1 MTFESTLIIRRKIGD
16 GIRNERVRQGM
27 SMYALAKQTNLQPS
41 TIRDVE
47 KGLSG
52 ATIDALAKISEA
64 LLIDI
69 RVSHSDAK

>member
-16 GIRNERVRQGM
+16 GIRTERVRQGM
-27 SMYALAKQTNLQPS
+27 SMYALAKQANLQPS

-47 KGLSG
+47 KGRSG
-52 ATIDALAKISEA
+52 ATIDTLAKISEA

-69 RVSHSDAK
+69 RVSHADAK

>member
-27 SMYALAKQTNLQPS
+27 SMYALAKRTNLQPS

-47 KGLSG
+47 KGRSG
-52 ATIDALAKISEA
+52 ATIDTLAKISEA

-69 RVSHSDAK
+69 RVSHAAAK

>member
-47 KGLSG
+47 KGRTG
-52 ATIDALAKISEA
+52 ATIDTLAKISEA

-69 RVSHSDAK
+69 RVSHADAK

>member
-16 GIRNERVRQGM
+16 GIRTERVRQGM
-27 SMYALAKQTNLQPS
+27 SMYALAKQANLQPS

-47 KGLSG
+47 KGRSG
-52 ATIDALAKISEA
+52 ATIDTLAKISEA